1 MMKFDPLPTQCLVDQ
16 SLEIRVRGA
25 VPGEAV
31 VLKLGN
37 RFKDTVF
44 LSEATFEADASGVI
58 DLLAQAPI
66 SGSYGNVD
74 AMGLFWSRV
83 PITGERAAAVPGLSD
98 DPLTTTLT
106 AESTDGRHSISHAIR
121 RVYLGTGVTSRAVDA
136 NGFVGKLFEPPG
148 AGPHPALLVL
158 GGSGGGIEWSHEMA
172 ALMASHG
179 YVTLALAYF
188 AAEGLPPTLDRIP
201 LEYFGT
207 ALQWLAAQPGV
218 AADRIG
224 VIGVSRGGEL
234 ALLLG
239 ANYPAIHTVVA
250 YVPSGVVHGAYPEN
264 GFSAWTLG
272 GKELPFSGSYSAEER
287 TGIAVERINGPVLM
301 ISGLDDQLWP
311 STELTEFAVRRFQR
325 NNFRHRAEHLR
336 YENAGHSI
344 GWPNGPTTT
353 LNFRHPVSGEE
364 MNAGGTPE
372 GTAWARSDSWARM
385 LEFVRSALIDAPAP

>member
-136 NGFVGKLFEPPG
+136 NGLVGKLFEPPG

-158 GGSGGGIEWSHEMA
+158 GGSGGGIE
-172 ALMASHG
+172 
-179 YVTLALAYF
+179 
-188 AAEGLPPTLDRIP
+188 
-201 LEYFGT
+201 
-207 ALQWLAAQPGV
+207 
-218 AADRIG
+218 
-224 VIGVSRGGEL
+224 
-234 ALLLG
+234 
-239 ANYPAIHTVVA
+239 
-250 YVPSGVVHGAYPEN
+250 
-264 GFSAWTLG
+264 
-272 GKELPFSGSYSAEER
+272 
-287 TGIAVERINGPVLM
+287 
-301 ISGLDDQLWP
+301 
-311 STELTEFAVRRFQR
+311 
-325 NNFRHRAEHLR
+325 
-336 YENAGHSI
+336 
-344 GWPNGPTTT
+344 
-353 LNFRHPVSGEE
+353 
-364 MNAGGTPE
+364 
-372 GTAWARSDSWARM
+372 
-385 LEFVRSALIDAPAP
+385 

>member
-1 MMKFDPLPTQCLVDQ
+1 MMKFDTLPTQCLVDH

-37 RFKDTVF
+37 RFKSTVF
-44 LSEATFEADASGVI
+44 LSEATFEADAAGVI
-58 DLLAQAPI
+58 DLVAHAPI
-66 SGSYGNVD
+66 SGSYDSVN

-83 PITGERAAAVPGLSD
+83 PITGELAAAISGLSD

-106 AESTDGRHSISHAIR
+106 AESADGRQSISHAIR
-121 RVYLGTGVTSRAVDA
+121 RVYLGPGVTSRAVDA
-136 NGFVGKLFEPPG
+136 NGLVGKLFEPPG
-148 AGPHPALLVL
+148 TGPHPALLVL
-158 GGSGGGIEWSHEMA
+158 GGSGGGIEWSQETA

-179 YVTLALAYF
+179 YLSLALAYF

-207 ALQWLAAQPGV
+207 ALQWLAAQPTA

-224 VIGVSRGGEL
+224 VIGASRGGEL

-239 ANYPAIHTVVA
+239 ASYPVIRTVVA
-250 YVPSGVVHGAYPEN
+250 YVPSGIVHGAYPEN

-272 GKELPFSGSYSAEER
+272 GKEIPFSESSSAEER
-287 TGIAVERINGPVLM
+287 AGIAVERINGSVLM
-301 ISGLDDQLWP
+301 ISGIDDQLWP
-311 STELTEFAVRRFQR
+311 STELTDIAVRRFQR
-325 NNFRHRAEHLR
+325 NNFPHRVEHLR
-336 YENAGHSI
+336 YKSAGHSI

-353 LNFRHPVSGEE
+353 LHFRHPVSGEE

-372 GTAWARSDSWARM
+372 GTARARSDSWARM
-385 LEFVRSALIDAPAP
+385 LEFVRDALAGTPPP